1 METSGAGNPAG
12 GAAAQRDAPE
22 AGTPDVAG
30 QAQQLAGQV
39 ADQAQQQTGQ
49 VAEQIKQQASSRLSG
64 QIDRAA
70 EGLGNLSQALLSM
83 SGQLRQQDQARVAAY
98 TSRTAEQVQRA
109 ASYLRGKD
117 IDQLVDEAEGFA
129 RRQPVVFLAG
139 AFGLG
144 VVAARFLKSSGQ
156 RAGPDAAQAGSPG
169 SAGAA
174 VPPPGT
180 GNWPAR
186 PGSPEPTPA
195 QET

>member
-1 METSGAGNPAG
+1 METSGAGSPAG
-12 GAAAQRDAPE
+12 GTAAPRDAPG
-22 AGTPDVAG
+22 AGTQDVVG
-30 QAQQLAGQV
+30 QAQQVAGQV
-39 ADQAQQQTGQ
+39 ADRAQQQTGQ
-49 VAEQIKQQASSRLSG
+49 VAGQIKQQASSRLSG

-83 SGQLRQQDQARVAAY
+83 SGQLRQQDQALVAEY

-117 IDQLVDEAEGFA
+117 VDQLVDEAEQFA
-129 RRQPVVFLAG
+129 RRQPVVFISG
-139 AFGLG
+139 AFALGL
-144 VVAARFLKSSGQ
+144 VAARFLKSSGQ

-186 PGSPEPTPA
+186 PGSHDQSPA
-195 QET
+195 